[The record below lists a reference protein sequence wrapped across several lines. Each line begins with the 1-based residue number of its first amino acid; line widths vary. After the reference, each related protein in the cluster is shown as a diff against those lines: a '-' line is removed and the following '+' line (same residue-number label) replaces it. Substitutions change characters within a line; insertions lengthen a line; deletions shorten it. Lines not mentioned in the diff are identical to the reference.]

1 MPTNDQMIQ
10 SNVVPPIYRSPFFK
24 NIAKRWKIKSH
35 GGSLGTKSGYV
46 GEKSV
51 LLEKICLGGKTPIRI
66 VTVNLVLSL
75 ILYHLYLLTWGGAL
89 IFDKLFTTVLDP
101 FYVPLCRSWHQVL
114 FKVARGFQG
123 QKVLFNPFLLSRQ
136 QQLNKRKNHNFISN
150 FSFFKNSEKL
160 KKRFN

>member
-1 MPTNDQMIQ
+1 MYTEF
-10 SNVVPPIYRSPFFK
+10 PFS
-24 NIAKRWKIKSH
+24 KRCRIKFH
-35 GGSLGTKSGYV
+35 WDSLGTNPVISSLCCR
-46 GEKSV
+46 KSV
-51 LLEKICLGGKTPIRI
+51 LVVLGGPIRI
-66 VTVNLVLSL
+66 VIVNLVLRCCSL

>member
-1 MPTNDQMIQ
+1 MIQ
-10 SNVVPPIYRSPFFK
+10 SNVVPLIYRIPVFK
-24 NIAKRWKIKSH
+24 NVTKRCKIKFH
-35 GGSLGTKSGYV
+35 GVFGHKTRISAHYV

-51 LLEKICLGGKTPIRI
+51 LVEKIFLGGKTPICI
-66 VTVNLVLSL
+66 VSVNSVLRCCSL